1 MYRFLRL
8 SSRVLLAAGVLLL
21 FSALGAGSA
30 SAHARLTS
38 SNPTDGATLTSE
50 PTTVSATYGE
60 ETSLT
65 KSRFQVFYAK
75 DASSAQVQADNGDG
89 HVDTNARTQM
99 SATLKPGL
107 GAGVYT
113 VKWHTVTE
121 DDNGIVDGTI
131 TFTVSGAAMS
141 GNSSNSAAM
150 SGSTTMPSTGQPSPL
165 LPLAGLLAGL
175 VLLVGLGLRR
185 VAVR

>member
-1 MYRFLRL
+1 L
-8 SSRVLLAAGVLLL
+8 
-21 FSALGAGSA
+21 SALGAGSA
-30 SAHARLTS
+30 SAHALLTS
-38 SNPTDGATLTSE
+38 SNPSDGATLTSE

-75 DASSAQVQADNGDG
+75 DALSAQVQADNGDG

-121 DDNGIVDGTI
+121 DDNGMADGTI
-131 TFTVSGAAMS
+131 TFTVSDTGTNGS
-141 GNSSNSAAM
+141 L
-150 SGSTTMPSTGQPSPL
+150 SGSSTSGGGSTMPSTGQPSLL